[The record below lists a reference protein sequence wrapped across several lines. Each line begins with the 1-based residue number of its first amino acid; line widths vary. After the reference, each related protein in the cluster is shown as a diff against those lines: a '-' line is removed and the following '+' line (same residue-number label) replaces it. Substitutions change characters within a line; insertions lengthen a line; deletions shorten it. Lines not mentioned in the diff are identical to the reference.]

1 MSGPTV
7 NRTTMKFLNTT
18 LILSSLFLFSCQGE
32 NPSVSTPAS
41 APEASSDVAAPRGA
55 ATAQGD
61 TAYDLALVY
70 SLGSGQL
77 FHRTNA
83 LLLKGEIERRRN
95 AGLLAP
101 EEIPEGLTPE
111 ALENL
116 ASLPVA
122 PEISGEMVEVR
133 IQKALDDNEKAN
145 PGNNFWDQVAAAGY
159 SEEAYRK
166 EVRRTLLLDAM
177 FFPDDPDAWP
187 LGVLEEVF
195 EAGKENSL
203 WDTWVSKMP
212 DQIRESQEK
221 GEWKGMDDNML
232 QMFLRPTV
240 LRWLRKEADIRESFA
255 GDLPDGVCLSINGME
270 VTTAEML
277 ASLAPVTSEV
287 DRERAATWVEV
298 TSKVKAALAEKGVL
312 MTTDEVMAAIKED
325 KKEYENSPISYEQV
339 ALQFLGFPSMEYFH
353 QHYQLRKSFRKTLPD
368 PLPVEVLEAHLGK
381 RRQFLGDG
389 KVDVD
394 VILVAARDMNT
405 GRFPKDGDSFAVAEK
420 VAKEVAA
427 KLAAED
433 GANWDAVL
441 AEYSDFPKE
450 RPNAFQGAPQPNQGK
465 FGQQRRNPLR
475 EFLGGNDYMSFLLGV
490 NLGDG
495 IFFDAEIGAIYGPV
509 RGPHGWYFYRVNS
522 RVEASREIDVAND
535 ERQNFIVSDDFLTVR
550 FLAFVKQVMSETSG
564 G

>member
-1 MSGPTV
+1 
-7 NRTTMKFLNTT
+7 MKFLNTT
-18 LILSSLFLFSCQGE
+18 LILSSLFLLSCQGE
-32 NPSVSTPAS
+32 NPSVSTPA
-41 APEASSDVAAPRGA
+41 AAPRGA

-83 LLLKGEIERRRN
+83 LLLKGEMVRREN
-95 AGLLAP
+95 AGFP
-101 EEIPEGLTPE
+101 GP
-111 ALENL
+111 
-116 ASLPVA
+116 
-122 PEISGEMVEVR
+122 PEITDAMVEVR

-145 PGNNFWDQVAAAGY
+145 PGNDFWDQVAAAGY
-159 SEEAYRK
+159 SEEAYRE

-187 LGVLEEVF
+187 LEVLKEVF
-195 EAGKENSL
+195 EAGTENSL
-203 WDTWVSKMP
+203 WDTWVAKMP

-221 GEWKGMDDNML
+221 GEWEGMDDNML
-232 QMFLRPTV
+232 QMFLRPSV
-240 LRWLRKEADIRESFA
+240 LRWLRKEADIREAFA
-255 GDLPDGVCLSINGME
+255 GDLPDGICLSINGKE

-298 TSKVKAALAEKGVL
+298 TSKVKAVLTEKGVL
-312 MTTDEVMAAIKED
+312 MTTDEVMTAIKED
-325 KKEYENSPISYEQV
+325 KKEYAQSPISYEQV

-353 QHYQLRKSFRKTLPD
+353 QHYQLRKSFSKTLPD
-368 PLPVEVLEAHLGK
+368 PLPVEVLEAHLGM

-394 VILVAARDMNT
+394 VILVAARDMMT
-405 GRFPKDGDSFAVAEK
+405 GRFPKEGDSFAAAEK
-420 VAKEVAA
+420 VAKEAAA

-450 RPNAFQGAPQPNQGK
+450 RPNSFQGAPQPNQGK

-490 NLGDG
+490 NLGDS
-495 IFFDAEIGAIYGPV
+495 IFLDAEIGAIYGPI